1 MILFQVRS
9 RNIKLKILTTAMI
22 MFSNKERTL
31 GCFLNIN
38 LLIRW
43 TSGLVHHF
51 PWLIYEIFIPIYWKS
66 SESSDVTHQ
75 WQQKLIGF

>member
-31 GCFLNIN
+31 GCFLKIN

-51 PWLIYEIFIPIYWKS
+51 PWLIYEISSPLTEKAVSHPMLHTSDSKS
-66 SESSDVTHQ
+66 
-75 WQQKLIGF
+75 